1 MARVAEKID
10 AIPAMQIINVNAPIN
25 TLNAVNEI
33 FNQRNN
39 TTAKQKTKIEITE
52 PLKRKQWLN
61 Q

>member
-52 PLKRKQWLN
+52 PLKRKQ
-61 Q
+61 